1 MPIQEESYNLD
12 QLNMIEADG
21 KTRTDV
27 LTLVEGFVFD
37 VRDAIRVKLGVEEAA
52 RRRVWLA
59 IVGADWPNV
68 SLALD
73 EGIGYEIEETT
84 VAARLNDKGK
94 DRVRNRK
101 HLMTAV

>member
-1 MPIQEESYNLD
+1 
-12 QLNMIEADG
+12 MIEADG

-27 LTLVEGFVFD
+27 VTLGVGFVFD
-37 VRDAIRVKLGVEEAA
+37 DRDAIRVKLGVEEAA
-52 RRRVWLA
+52 RGRVWLA
-59 IVGADWPNV
+59 TIGTDWPNV

-73 EGIGYEIEETT
+73 DGIGYEFEETT

-101 HLMTAV
+101 YLMTAE